1 MKKRDVSFIDTFEEG
16 LTMLAVYL
24 VFATE
29 PQSFNYE
36 EVYRKYF
43 LDKSISEV
51 VADSLNRIERLK
63 INCATPLS
71 NN

>member
-16 LTMLAVYL
+16 LTMLAIYL

-29 PQSFNYE
+29 PQTSNYE
-36 EVYRKYF
+36 EVYSKHF
-43 LDKSISEV
+43 KNKSISEL
-51 VADSLNRIERLK
+51 VANSLNRIDRLK